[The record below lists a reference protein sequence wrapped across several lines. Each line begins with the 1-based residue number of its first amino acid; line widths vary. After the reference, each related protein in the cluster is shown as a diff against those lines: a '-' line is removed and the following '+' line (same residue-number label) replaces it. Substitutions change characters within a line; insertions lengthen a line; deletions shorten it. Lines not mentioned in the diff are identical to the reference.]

1 MILNEFDV
9 YQAAL
14 KKINLNEEVI
24 PIYKGKVLT
33 ENVDAYCKIQK
44 LLACNALEGAHRWL
58 YDLDI
63 ENLSES
69 EINKVCNLYKLGVD
83 RGLIADDEETEKSED
98 AAEKTDECDLI
109 SGEIDAVVPA
119 KDPVPTMPVAKPEM
133 PTSAYTVVYSAMRDG
148 ELKTGEAYSNSLNTR
163 SAKADVISKLEKA
176 GYQNITILAIE
187 AGDPDMVGCDNTFC
201 KQPDCCATSN
211 TLPFEDEE
219 QVDEAD
225 DKEESSEEDSEDSDS
240 KEDDKDADKEDDSKE
255 EKSDSEDEDKKE
267 EEVEEPDEKIKDDA
281 KEEDGKEDASDDKES
296 DELSDQEKT
305 QLKDSYK
312 KAFKAT
318 MQKCKYFDKC
328 FDDLTLEEKVKFFET
343 INDAWKN
350 KADPSKF
357 MSDKELETLEKVVV
371 KK

>member
-1 MILNEFDV
+1 MILNEFDA
-9 YQAAL
+9 YQEAL
-14 KKINLNEEVI
+14 RKINLNEEVM

-33 ENVDAYCKIQK
+33 ENVDTYCKIQK
-44 LLACNALEGAHRWL
+44 LLACNHLEGAHRWL

-63 ENLSES
+63 ENLDES
-69 EINKVCNLYKLGVD
+69 EINKVSNLYKLGCD
-83 RGLIADDEETEKSED
+83 RGFIKDDENED
-98 AAEKTDECDLI
+98 DENSEKTNEDDLMQ
-109 SGEIDAVVPA
+109 DDVVLPA
-119 KDPVPTMPVAKPEM
+119 KDPAPAISVTKTEPTIPVQPSV

-163 SAKADVISKLEKA
+163 SAKADIISKLEKA

-201 KQPDCCATSN
+201 KQPDCCVTSN
-211 TLPFEDEE
+211 TLSFEDEE

-225 DKEESSEEDSEDSDS
+225 DKEESSEEADS

-255 EKSDSEDEDKKE
+255 EKSDSKDEDKKE
-267 EEVEEPDEKIKDDA
+267 EATEEPDEKIKDDA

-296 DELSDQEKT
+296 DELSAADKT

-318 MQKCKYFDKC
+318 MQKCKFFDKC
-328 FDDLTLEEKVKFFET
+328 FDDLTLDEKVKFFET

-357 MSDKELETLEKVVV
+357 MSDKELETLEKVVI

>member
-1 MILNEFDV
+1 MILNEFDA

-14 KKINLNEEVI
+14 RKINLNEEVM

-33 ENVDAYCKIQK
+33 ENVDTYCKIQK
-44 LLACNALEGAHRWL
+44 LLACNRFEGAHRWL

-63 ENLSES
+63 ENLDES
-69 EINKVCNLYKLGVD
+69 EINKVCNLYNLGVE
-83 RGLIADDEETEKSED
+83 RNLITDDDDKNEETT
-98 AAEKTDECDLI
+98 EKTDECDLMNGKMDQI
-109 SGEIDAVVPA
+109 IPV
-119 KDPVPTMPVAKPEM
+119 KDPAPVIPAIKPMPEM

-163 SAKADVISKLEKA
+163 SAKADIISKLEKA

-187 AGDPDMVGCDNTFC
+187 AGDPDMSGCDNTFC
-201 KQPDCCATSN
+201 KQAEIPAY
-211 TLPFEDEE
+211 EDEATVNE
-219 QVDEAD
+219 E
-225 DKEESSEEDSEDSDS
+225 DKETSDEKDNSEDNSKEDADS
-240 KEDDKDADKEDDSKE
+240 KEDAS
-255 EKSDSEDEDKKE
+255 SNDEDKKE
-267 EEVEEPDEKIKDDA
+267 EDAEEPDEKIKDDA
-281 KEEDGKEDASDDKES
+281 KEEDGKEDASDDKAE
-296 DELSDQEKT
+296 DELSDQEKI

-318 MQKCKYFDKC
+318 MQKCKYFDKS
-328 FDDLTLEEKVKFFET
+328 FNDLTLEEKVKFFET

>member
-1 MILNEFDV
+1 MILNEFDA

-14 KKINLNEEVI
+14 RKINLNEEVM

-33 ENVDAYCKIQK
+33 ENVDTYCKIQK
-44 LLACNALEGAHRWL
+44 LLACNRFEGAHRWL

-63 ENLSES
+63 ENLDES
-69 EINKVCNLYKLGVD
+69 EINKVCNLYNLGVE
-83 RGLIADDEETEKSED
+83 RNLITDDDDKNEETT
-98 AAEKTDECDLI
+98 EKTDECDLI
-109 SGEIDAVVPA
+109 NGKMDQIIPV
-119 KDPVPTMPVAKPEM
+119 KDPAPVMPAIKPMPEM

-163 SAKADVISKLEKA
+163 SAKADIISKLEKA

-187 AGDPDMVGCDNTFC
+187 AGDPDMTGCDNTFC
-201 KQPDCCATSN
+201 KQAEIPAY
-211 TLPFEDEE
+211 EDEAAVNE
-219 QVDEAD
+219 E
-225 DKEESSEEDSEDSDS
+225 DKETSDEKDNSEDNSKEDTDS
-240 KEDDKDADKEDDSKE
+240 KEDDS
-255 EKSDSEDEDKKE
+255 SDSEDKKE
-267 EEVEEPDEKIKDDA
+267 EDTEEPDEKIKDDA
-281 KEEDGKEDASDDKES
+281 KEEDGKEDASDDKEE

-318 MQKCKYFDKC
+318 MQKCKYFDKS
-328 FDDLTLEEKVKFFET
+328 FNDLTLEEKVKFFET

>member
-1 MILNEFDV
+1 MILNEFDA

-14 KKINLNEEVI
+14 RKINLNEEVM

-33 ENVDAYCKIQK
+33 ENVDTYCKIQK
-44 LLACNALEGAHRWL
+44 LLACNRFEGAHRWL

-63 ENLSES
+63 ENLDES
-69 EINKVCNLYKLGVD
+69 EINKVCNLYKLGCD
-83 RGLIADDEETEKSED
+83 RGFIQDDETEDSENN
-98 AAEKTDECDLI
+98 EKTNEDDLMK
-109 SGEIDAVVPA
+109 DDVVLPV
-119 KDPVPTMPVAKPEM
+119 KDPAPVMPTIKPMPEM

-163 SAKADVISKLEKA
+163 SAKADIISKLEKA

-187 AGDPDMVGCDNTFC
+187 AGDPDMTGCDNTFC
-201 KQPDCCATSN
+201 KQAEIPAYEDEAAVN
-211 TLPFEDEE
+211 EEDEE
-219 QVDEAD
+219 TSDEKDA
-225 DKEESSEEDSEDSDS
+225 SEDDSKEDADS
-240 KEDDKDADKEDDSKE
+240 KEDDS
-255 EKSDSEDEDKKE
+255 SDNEDKKE
-267 EEVEEPDEKIKDDA
+267 EDAEEPDEKIKDDA
-281 KEEDGKEDASDDKES
+281 KEEDGKEDASDDKEE

-318 MQKCKYFDKC
+318 MQKCKYFDKS
-328 FDDLTLEEKVKFFET
+328 FNDLTLEEKVKFFET

>member
-1 MILNEFDV
+1 MILNEFDA

-14 KKINLNEEVI
+14 RKINLNEEVM

-33 ENVDAYCKIQK
+33 ENVDTYCKIQK
-44 LLACNALEGAHRWL
+44 LLACNRFEGAHRWL

-63 ENLSES
+63 ENLDES
-69 EINKVCNLYKLGVD
+69 EINKVCNLYNLGVE
-83 RGLIADDEETEKSED
+83 RNLITDDDDKNEETT
-98 AAEKTDECDLI
+98 EKTDECDLMNGKMDQI
-109 SGEIDAVVPA
+109 IPV
-119 KDPVPTMPVAKPEM
+119 KDPAPVMPAIKPMPEM

-163 SAKADVISKLEKA
+163 SAKADIISKLEKA

-187 AGDPDMVGCDNTFC
+187 AGDPDMIGCDNTFC
-201 KQPDCCATSN
+201 KQAEIPAYEDEAAVN
-211 TLPFEDEE
+211 EEDEE
-219 QVDEAD
+219 TSDEKDA
-225 DKEESSEEDSEDSDS
+225 SEDNSKEDADS
-240 KEDDKDADKEDDSKE
+240 KEDNS
-255 EKSDSEDEDKKE
+255 SNDEDKKE
-267 EEVEEPDEKIKDDA
+267 EDAEEPDEKIKDDA
-281 KEEDGKEDASDDKES
+281 KEEDGKEDASDDKEE

-318 MQKCKYFDKC
+318 MQKCKYFDKS
-328 FDDLTLEEKVKFFET
+328 FNDLTLEEKVKFFET

-357 MSDKELETLEKVVV
+357 MTDKELETLEKVVV